1 MNQIKSLCMAFMFLC
16 MFSFCSQADAH
27 GVFKKQLNA
36 KYPKKKVSCNTCH
49 VDKKPKTE
57 RNAYGKL
64 FSKTFENKTMTADW
78 KGKKGAEK
86 KTFEKEKMAPE
97 FDKAYE
103 KIKAMTFHD
112 LIEAGVIAG
121 ITEKEEE

>member
-1 MNQIKSLCMAFMFLC
+1 MNQGKSLCMAILMGCTFV
-16 MFSFCSQADAH
+16 FCGQANAH
-27 GVFKKQLNA
+27 KVFKDQMQA
-36 KYPKKKVSCNTCH
+36 KYPKKKISCNTCH

-64 FSKTFENKTMTADW
+64 FSKTFENKTLTADF
-78 KGKKGAEK
+78 KAKKGAEK
-86 KTFEKEKMAPE
+86 KTFAKETMAVE

-112 LIEAGVIAG
+112 LVEAGVIPG
-121 ITEKEEE
+121 ITESEE